1 MPFTEILGKPQDTVN
16 ANGFQLLDSLYS
28 SGAVILENATEI
40 LTGKKAPIDAGLPL
54 IGFSYKP
61 ESGLELLKY
70 QWSQYPYL
78 NKQRLTFSAV
88 KQATDFSVSVVSPI
102 AAGGNEVIPALVKR
116 ELLIKLLEKYCDAGG
131 MFTVLTLWG
140 TRTHCVL
147 TGIDGVSG
155 DGMDGTLFKMSFNKP
170 NFDLTG
176 ADASMSD
183 FMKKATNGGATPTQ

>member
-40 LTGKKAPIDAGLPL
+40 LTGKKAPIDVGMPL

-61 ESGLELLKY
+61 ESLELLKY
-70 QWSQYPYL
+70 GWSQYPYL
-78 NKQRLTFSAV
+78 NKQKLTFSAV
-88 KQATDFSVSVVSPI
+88 KETTAFSVSVISPI
-102 AAGGNEVIPALVKR
+102 TTGGNTVVESLVKR
-116 ELLIKLLEKYCDAGG
+116 ELLAKLLEKYCDAGG

-140 TRTHCVL
+140 TRKHCLLV
-147 TGIDGVSG
+147 GMEGVSG
-155 DGMDGTLFKMSFNKP
+155 DGMDGTLFKMSFTKP

-183 FMKKATNGGATPTQ
+183 FMKKATNGAATK

>member
-1 MPFTEILGKPQDTVN
+1 MAFTEILGKPQDTVN
-16 ANGFQLLDSLYS
+16 SSSYQILDSLYS
-28 SGAVILENATEI
+28 GGAVILENATEI
-40 LTGKKAPIDAGLPL
+40 LTGKKPLIDAGIPL

-78 NKQRLTFSAV
+78 NKQKLTFSAV
-88 KQATDFSVSVVSPI
+88 KQATDFSVSVISPI
-102 AAGGNEVIPALVKR
+102 TTDGPVIVTIALR
-116 ELLIKLLEKYCDAGG
+116 ELLIKLLEKYCNAGG

-140 TRTHCVL
+140 TQRHCVL
-147 TGIDGVSG
+147 TGLDGIG
-155 DGMDGTLFKMSFNKP
+155 ADGTMDGTLFKMSFNKP

-183 FMKKATNGGATPTQ
+183 FMTKATNGAAI